1 MTADSWNSF
10 KTQMNILIPSS
21 WLSDFLKAKASVEE
35 IARYLSLCSQSVE
48 KIHPSPDGD
57 KILEIEVTSNR
68 PDCLSVIGIA
78 REANAAL
85 KSNGFSSSFLPPKKE
100 KINLTSLPKLP
111 LKVTITP
118 PSICPRFCALL
129 IENVKVDPSP
139 KIIQE
144 RLKKSGIRAI
154 DNVVDIS
161 NYLMIETGQPIH
173 TFDYDKILS
182 QKMIMRL
189 SKKGEAVT
197 TLDGIRRKLPGGD
210 IVIEDGKGR
219 LIDLCG
225 IMGGENSA
233 IDKNTKRVLFFVQ
246 AYDPVL
252 IRRTSMLLGHRTEA
266 AMRFERGI
274 DLETIPEVVFRGA
287 KLIAQNAGGEISSQ
301 LIDIYPHKKSPKIV
315 SLNFAKAA
323 KIINASLKPEKMIKS
338 LTLLE
343 FRLQKKTKEEATFL
357 VPSFRSEDISC
368 QEDLVEEIA
377 RLYGYFNLKS
387 LLPPLPENL
396 TPPPE
401 KPDPDKKGK
410 FEPLFSW
417 EKNAKTYL
425 CHQGLWESFSYSFL
439 SRELINK
446 SRLEKP
452 CLRLKN
458 PISAEFEY
466 LRSSLFPSLLQTFSQ
481 NQANFPQISF
491 FELANVYS
499 PQKNNLPHEKR
510 QLAVLSPEK
519 DILKIKGIIEGL
531 FLEMGIKNYSF
542 FPQRKEESPWTE
554 EKEGAQIIVHQ
565 KPVGFLG
572 FIDPQILNNFQIK
585 TPLVGFVLDF
595 EALAQEATT
604 AKIYSPLP
612 SFPPVI
618 EDLTLSFPPKTYLC
632 PVITTIKTTSSL
644 IKKVEITSIFGSRR
658 TFRLTYQHPRR
669 NLNSEETKK
678 LREKIIKTLEEKFSA
693 KAVVG

>member
-1 MTADSWNSF
+1 
-10 KTQMNILIPSS
+10 MNIFVSFS
-21 WLSDFLKAKASVEE
+21 WLNDFLKTKASPDQ

-48 KIHPSPDGD
+48 KIHLSPDGD
-57 KILEIEVTSNR
+57 KILEIEVTANR

-129 IENVKVDPSP
+129 IENVKVGPSP
-139 KIIQE
+139 KIIRE
-144 RLKKSGIRAI
+144 RLEKAGIRAI
-154 DNVVDIS
+154 DNVVDVS

-173 TFDYDKILS
+173 TFDYDKILG
-182 QKMIMRL
+182 QKMTMRL
-189 SKKGEAVT
+189 SKKGEAIT
-197 TLDGIRRKLPGGD
+197 TLDGVERKLPGGD
-210 IVIEDGKGR
+210 IVIVDGKDR

-225 IMGGENSA
+225 IMGAENSA
-233 IDKNTKRVLFFVQ
+233 IGQNTRRVLFFVQ

-274 DLETIPEVVFRGA
+274 DLEIIPEVVFQGA
-287 KLIAQNAGGEISSQ
+287 KLIVQNTGGKIASQ
-301 LIDIYPHKKSPKIV
+301 LVDIYPRKKSPKIV

-323 KIINASLKPEKMIKS
+323 KIINAPLKPKKMIEILK
-338 LTLLE
+338 LLE
-343 FRLQKKTKEEATFL
+343 FKLQKKTKEGAAFL

-396 TPPPE
+396 LAPSE
-401 KPDPDKKGK
+401 KPDPGKKGK

-417 EKNAKTYL
+417 EKKAKTYL

-439 SRELINK
+439 SEKLINK
-446 SRLEKP
+446 SRIKKP

-466 LRSSLFPSLLQTFSQ
+466 LRNSLFPSLLQTFFQ
-481 NQANFPQISF
+481 NQANFSQISF
-491 FELANVYS
+491 FELANVYL

-510 QLAVLSPEK
+510 QLAALSPEK
-519 DILKIKGIIEGL
+519 NIFKVKGIIEGL

-542 FPQRKEESPWTE
+542 FPQRKEESPWAE
-554 EKEGAQIIVHQ
+554 KKEGVQIITNR

-572 FIDPQILNNFQIK
+572 FVDPQILNNFQIK
-585 TPLVGFVLDF
+585 TSLVGFVLDF
-595 EALAQEATT
+595 EELVREATT
-604 AKIYSPLP
+604 AKTYSPLP

-618 EDLTLSFPPKTYLC
+618 EDLTFSFPPKTYLG

-644 IKKVEITSIFGSRR
+644 IKKVEITGAFSSRR

-669 NLNSEETKK
+669 NLNSNEVKK

>member
-1 MTADSWNSF
+1 
-10 KTQMNILIPSS
+10 MNILIPSS
-21 WLSDFLKAKASVEE
+21 WLSDFLKTKASTEE

-48 KIHPSPDGD
+48 KIHQSDNGD
-57 KILEIEVTSNR
+57 KILEIEITSNR

-85 KSNGFSSSFLPPKKE
+85 KSNGFASSFLPPKKE

-118 PSICPRFCALL
+118 SSICPRFCALL
-129 IENVKVDPSP
+129 IENVKVGSSP
-139 KIIQE
+139 KIIRE
-144 RLKKSGIRAI
+144 RIEKAGIRAI
-154 DNVVDIS
+154 DNVVDVS

-173 TFDYDKILS
+173 TFDYDKILG
-182 QKMIMRL
+182 QKMMMRL
-189 SKKGEAVT
+189 SKKGETVT
-197 TLDGIRRKLPGGD
+197 TLDGVERKLPGGD
-210 IVIEDGKGR
+210 IIIADGSGR

-225 IMGGENSA
+225 IMGAKNSA
-233 IDKNTKRVLFFVQ
+233 IDQNTRRVLFFVQ

-252 IRRTSMLLGHRTEA
+252 IRRTSMFLGHRTEA

-274 DLETIPEVVFRGA
+274 DLEAIPEVIFRGA
-287 KLIAQNAGGEISSQ
+287 KLIAQNASGKIASQ
-301 LIDIYPHKKSPKIV
+301 LVDIYPHKKSPKII
-315 SLNFAKAA
+315 SLNFAKAV
-323 KIINASLKPEKMIKS
+323 KIINAPLKPEKMIES
-338 LTLLE
+338 LKMLE
-343 FRLQKKTKEEATFL
+343 FKLQKRTKEGATFS

-387 LLPPLPENL
+387 ILPPLPENL

-401 KPDPDKKGK
+401 KPDLSKKGK

-417 EKNAKTYL
+417 EKKAKTYL

-439 SRELINK
+439 SQELINK
-446 SRLEKP
+446 GLIKKP
-452 CLRLKN
+452 YLRLKN
-458 PISAEFEY
+458 PISAEFAY
-466 LRSSLFPSLLQTFSQ
+466 LRNSLFPSLLQTISQ

-491 FELANVYS
+491 FELANTYLS
-499 PQKNNLPHEKR
+499 QRNNLPHEKR

-519 DILKIKGIIEGL
+519 NIFKVKGIIEGL

-542 FPQRKEESPWTE
+542 APQKKEESPWAE
-554 EKEGAQIIVHQ
+554 EKEGVQIIAHQ

-572 FIDPQILNNFQIK
+572 FIDPQILNNFQTKI
-585 TPLVGFVLDF
+585 PLVGFVLDF
-595 EALAQEATT
+595 EKLAQEATT
-604 AKIYSPLP
+604 AKTYSPLS

-618 EDLTLSFPPKTYLC
+618 EDLTFSFPPKTYLG
-632 PVITTIKTTSSL
+632 PVITTVKTTSSL
-644 IKKVEITSIFGSRR
+644 IKKVEITSAFSNHR

-669 NLNSEETKK
+669 NLNSNEVKK
-678 LREKIIKTLEEKFSA
+678 LREKIIKTLEKKFSA

>member
-1 MTADSWNSF
+1 
-10 KTQMNILIPSS
+10 MNILIPSS
-21 WLSDFLKAKASVEE
+21 WLNDFLKTKVSVEE

-48 KIHPSPDGD
+48 KIHSSPDGD

-85 KSNGFSSSFLPPKKE
+85 KSNGFSSSFLSPKKE

-129 IENVKVDPSP
+129 IDNADIGPSP
-139 KIIQE
+139 KIIQK
-144 RLKKSGIRAI
+144 RLEKVGLRAI

-173 TFDYDKILS
+173 TFDYDKILG

-197 TLDGIRRKLPGGD
+197 TLDGVTRELPGGY

-274 DLETIPEVVFRGA
+274 DLKAIPEVVSRGA
-287 KLIAQNAGGEISSQ
+287 KLVAQNTGGEIASR
-301 LIDIYPHKKSPKIV
+301 LIDIYPQEKPQKIV

-323 KIINASLKPEKMIKS
+323 KIINAPIKPEKMISS
-338 LTLLE
+338 LALLE
-343 FRLQKKTKEEATFL
+343 FKLQKKTKEKATFL

-377 RLYGYFNLKS
+377 RLYGYFNLKN
-387 LLPPLPENL
+387 LLPPLPEKF

-401 KPDPDKKGK
+401 KPDPGKKGK

-417 EKNAKTYL
+417 EKKAKTYF

-439 SRELINK
+439 SQELINRSQIK
-446 SRLEKP
+446 KP

-458 PISAEFEY
+458 PISTEFAY
-466 LRSSLFPSLLQTFSQ
+466 LRNSLFPSLLQTFFQ
-481 NQANFPQISF
+481 NQAHLPQTSF
-491 FELANVYS
+491 FELANIY
-499 PQKNNLPHEKR
+499 LPKQNKLPSEKQ

-519 DILKIKGIIEGL
+519 DILKVKGIIEGL
-531 FLEMGIKNYSF
+531 FLEIGIKDYSF
-542 FPQRKEESPWTE
+542 VPQRKEESPWTE
-554 EKEGAQIIVHQ
+554 EKEGAQIIAHQ

-595 EALAQEATT
+595 EELAKKATT
-604 AKIYSPLP
+604 AKTYLPISPYP
-612 SFPPVI
+612 NVI
-618 EDLTLSFPPKTYLC
+618 EDLTFSFPPKTYLG
-632 PVITTIKTTSSL
+632 PVVTAIKTTSSL
-644 IKKVEITSIFGSRR
+644 VKKVEITSAFGNRR
-658 TFRLTYQHPRR
+658 TFRLTYQHPRH
-669 NLNSEETKK
+669 NFNSNEVKK
-678 LREKIIKTLEEKFSA
+678 LREKIIKNLEEKFNA
-693 KAVVG
+693 KAVIQ